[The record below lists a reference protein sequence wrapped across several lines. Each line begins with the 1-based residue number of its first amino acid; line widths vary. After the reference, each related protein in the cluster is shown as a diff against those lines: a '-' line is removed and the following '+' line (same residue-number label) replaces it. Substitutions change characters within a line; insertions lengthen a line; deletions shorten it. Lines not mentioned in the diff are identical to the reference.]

1 MKHKIRF
8 VLFYLLLSFIAKH
21 ANAQTVWEN
30 KNVEAQAYLA
40 RMAQKGFIQFNDIIQ
55 PIERTKIANT
65 LFQLS
70 QQRAS
75 LTSIELKELEFYLQ
89 EYNQDLIADSLIK
102 NEIGFFVKDAH
113 QRARMFFI
121 HTKDFTM
128 NLDPNVSTNFI
139 VGGGQNITQVSNGLN
154 LWGKVGKKWG
164 YQLMYRD
171 VTELGT
177 VRDFYTVNKLDFRRQ
192 ESKTGIIL
200 VGLNDDKKINHS
212 DIRANINYSFKNG
225 SISFGKDQIVWG
237 YGENGRI
244 VLSERAPSFP
254 LIRFDYNPIK
264 WLRFNYFH
272 GCLNSEIVDST
283 KTYPTYN
290 GGVSGDIRI
299 INRQKFIASH
309 TLQFNLKK
317 GLDLAIGESIIYSDQ
332 LDPGFLIPINLF
344 KIYDNNKSNY
354 SINAGSNGQYFLQL
368 SSRNQIKNTHLYGS
382 LFIDEIRLA
391 SIFNKAKSR
400 NQLGYTIGASV
411 TDYFTPYLTLGAEYT
426 RVNPF
431 VYNNLIPAQTY
442 TQFNYPLGD
451 WMGSNFHRK
460 MIFARYNYLPK
471 LKFYTR
477 FQFMN
482 KGGEG
487 SVYDQYNAAPQ
498 PKFLSDYRQTRNDF
512 FFQASYEWINNC
524 YLRTSFEYIDDKN
537 TTGRGSRKKESIFQ
551 IGFSYGLN

>member
-1 MKHKIRF
+1 MKTKIRF
-8 VLFYLLLSFIAKH
+8 VLVLFLLSLIA
-21 ANAQTVWEN
+21 NLSSAQTIWEN
-30 KNVEAQAYLA
+30 KNAEAYGYLA
-40 RMAQKGFIQFNDIIQ
+40 RMAQKGFIQLNDIIK
-55 PIERTKIANT
+55 PIERSKIANA
-65 LFQLS
+65 LQQLY
-70 QQRAS
+70 QQKNS
-75 LTSIELKELEFYLQ
+75 LSAIELKELEFYLQ
-89 EYNQDLIADSLIK
+89 EYNQDIVADTVLK

-121 HTKDFTM
+121 HTKDFSM
-128 NLDPNVSTNFI
+128 NLDPNVSVHRI
-139 VGGGQNITQVSNGLN
+139 GGGGLDITQMSNGLN
-154 LWGKVGKKWG
+154 LWGRVGKKWG
-164 YQLMYRD
+164 YQLLYRD
-171 VTELGT
+171 VTESGT
-177 VRDFYTVNKLDFRRQ
+177 VRDYYTVNKLDFRRQ

-200 VGLNDDKKINHS
+200 VGLNNAKKINHS
-212 DIRANINYSFKNG
+212 DIRATINYNFKNG

-244 VLSERAPSFP
+244 VLSDRAPSFP
-254 LIRFDYNPIK
+254 LIRLDYNPVK

-272 GCLNSEIVDST
+272 GWLNSEIVDST

-299 INRQKFIASH
+299 INRQKYIASH

-332 LDPGFLIPINLF
+332 IDPGFLIPINLF

-354 SINAGSNGQYFLQL
+354 LINAGSNGQYFLQL

-382 LFIDEIRLA
+382 LFIDEIRIA
-391 SIFNKAKSR
+391 SIFDKSKSR
-400 NQLGYTIGASV
+400 NQLGYTLGASV

-460 MIFARYNYLPK
+460 MFFAKYNYLPK
-471 LKFYTR
+471 LKLYAR
-477 FQFMN
+477 VQFMN
-482 KGGEG
+482 KGEEG
-487 SVYDQYNAAPQ
+487 SVYDQYNAEPQ
-498 PKFLSDYRQTRNDF
+498 PSFLSDYKQTRNDL
-512 FFQASYEWINNC
+512 FFQASYEWLNNL
-524 YLRTSFEYIDDKN
+524 YIRASYEYIDTKN
-537 TTGRGSRKKESIFQ
+537 SDSRKNESILQ
-551 IGFSYGLN
+551 LGFSYGLN

>member
-1 MKHKIRF
+1 MKYKFRF
-8 VLFYLLLSFIAKH
+8 FLLIFLLSFGIKDIH
-21 ANAQTVWEN
+21 AQTIWEN
-30 KNVEAQAYLA
+30 KNAEAHAYLA
-40 RMAQKGFIQFNDIIQ
+40 RMAQKGLIQLLDIIQ
-55 PIERTKIANT
+55 PIERTKIANA
-65 LFQLS
+65 LNSLY
-70 QQRAS
+70 QQKAS
-75 LTSIELKELEFYLQ
+75 LTAVELKELDFYLQ
-89 EYNQDLIADSLIK
+89 EYNQDIATDSLMK
-102 NEIGFFVKDAH
+102 NEIGLFVKDVYK
-113 QRARMFFI
+113 RPRMFFI

-128 NLDPNVSTNFI
+128 NLDPNVSVNFI
-139 VGGGQNITQVSNGLN
+139 TGSGLNITQVSNGLN

-164 YQLMYRD
+164 YQLLYRD

-192 ESKTGIIL
+192 DAKTGIIL
-200 VGLNDDKKINHS
+200 VGLNDDKKINHA
-212 DIRANINYSFKNG
+212 DIRATINYSFKNG

-244 VLSERAPSFP
+244 VLSDRAPSFP
-254 LIRFDYNPIK
+254 LIRLDYQPIK

-272 GCLNSEIVDST
+272 GWLNSEIVDST
-283 KTYPTYN
+283 KIYPTYN
-290 GGVSGDIRI
+290 GGVSGDVRI

-332 LDPGFLIPINLF
+332 IDPGFLLPINLF

-354 SINAGSNGQYFLQL
+354 LINAGSNGQYFLQL

-382 LFIDEIRLA
+382 LFIDEIRFA
-391 SIFNKAKSR
+391 SIFDKSKSR
-400 NQLGYTIGASV
+400 NQLGYTLGASV
-411 TDYFTPYLTLGAEYT
+411 TDCFKPYLTIGAEYT

-471 LKFYTR
+471 LKFYAR
-477 FQFMN
+477 IQLMN

-487 SVYDQYNAAPQ
+487 SVYDQYNAEPQ
-498 PKFLSDYRQTRNDF
+498 PKFLSDYQQTRNDF
-512 FFQASYEWINNC
+512 FFQASYEWMNNL

-537 TTGRGSRKKESIFQ
+537 TTGSGTKKQESIFQ

>member
-1 MKHKIRF
+1 MKYKIQF
-8 VLFYLLLSFIAKH
+8 IFFFLLLSFIAK
-21 ANAQTVWEN
+21 QTNSQTIWEN
-30 KNVEAQAYLA
+30 KNVEAHAYLA
-40 RMAQKGFIQFNDIIQ
+40 RMAQKGFIQLNDIIQ
-55 PIERTKIANT
+55 PIERNKIANA

-70 QQRAS
+70 QQSAS
-75 LTSIELKELEFYLQ
+75 LTSIESKELDFYLQ

-113 QRARMFFI
+113 QRPRMFFI

-192 ESKTGIIL
+192 EPKTGIIL
-200 VGLNDDKKINHS
+200 VGLNDDRKINHS
-212 DIRANINYSFKNG
+212 DIRATINYSFKNG
-225 SISFGKDQIVWG
+225 SISFGKDQLVWG

-244 VLSERAPSFP
+244 VLSDRAPSFP

-264 WLRFNYFH
+264 WMRFNYFH
-272 GCLNSEIVDST
+272 GWLNSEIVDST

-290 GGVSGDIRI
+290 GGVSGDVRI

-309 TLQFNLKK
+309 TLQFNLNK
-317 GLDLAIGESIIYSDQ
+317 GLDIAIGESIIYSDQ
-332 LDPGFLIPINLF
+332 LDPGFFIPINLF

-354 SINAGSNGQYFLQL
+354 LINAGSNGQYFLQV
-368 SSRNQIKNTHLYGS
+368 SSRNQLKNTHIYGS
-382 LFIDEIRLA
+382 LFIDEIRLT

-411 TDYFTPYLTLGAEYT
+411 TDYFKPYLTLGAEYT

-460 MIFARYNYLPK
+460 MIFARYNYLAK
-471 LKFYTR
+471 LNFYTR

-487 SVYDQYNAAPQ
+487 SVFDQYNAEPQ
-498 PKFLSDYRQTRNDF
+498 PKFLSNYSQTRNDF

-537 TTGRGSRKKESIFQ
+537 ATEKGSRRKESIFQ

>member
-1 MKHKIRF
+1 MKHKIRL
-8 VLFYLLLSFIAKH
+8 VLFFLLLSFIAKH
-21 ANAQTVWEN
+21 SSSQTIWEN
-30 KNVEAQAYLA
+30 KNVEAHAYLA
-40 RMAQKGFIQFNDIIQ
+40 RMAQKGLIQFNDIIQ
-55 PIERTKIANT
+55 PIERTKIANA

-70 QQRAS
+70 QQSAS
-75 LTSIELKELEFYLQ
+75 LTSIELKELEFYLK
-89 EYNQDLIADSLIK
+89 EYNQNLIADSLIK
-102 NEIGFFVKDAH
+102 NEIGFFVKDAL
-113 QRARMFFI
+113 QRPRLFFI
-121 HTKDFTM
+121 QTKDFSM
-128 NLDPNVSTNFI
+128 NLDPNVSANFI
-139 VGGGQNITQVSNGLN
+139 GGGGLNITQVSNGLN

-171 VTELGT
+171 VTELGN

-212 DIRANINYSFKNG
+212 DIRATINYSFKNG

-244 VLSERAPSFP
+244 VLSDRAPSFP

-264 WLRFNYFH
+264 WLRFDYFH
-272 GCLNSEIVDST
+272 GWLNSEIVDST
-283 KTYPTYN
+283 KTYPTNN

-354 SINAGSNGQYFLQL
+354 LINAGSNGQYFLQL

-400 NQLGYTIGASV
+400 NQLGYTIGGSV
-411 TDYFTPYLTLGAEYT
+411 TDYFIPYLTIGAEYT

-477 FQFMN
+477 IQFMN

-487 SVYDQYNAAPQ
+487 SVYDQYNAEPQ

-512 FFQASYEWINNC
+512 FFQTSYEWINNC
-524 YLRTSFEYIDDKN
+524 YLRTSFEYLDDKN
-537 TTGRGSRKKESIFQ
+537 TTGRGSRRKESIFQ

>member
-1 MKHKIRF
+1 MKYKIRL
-8 VLFYLLLSFIAKH
+8 VLLVLVLNFIVYKTYS
-21 ANAQTVWEN
+21 QTIWEN
-30 KNVEAQAYLA
+30 KNVEAHAYLA

-55 PIERTKIANT
+55 PIERTKIANA

-75 LTSIELKELEFYLQ
+75 LTSIELKELDFYLQ

-113 QRARMFFI
+113 QRPRMFFI
-121 HTKDFTM
+121 HTKDFSL

-164 YQLMYRD
+164 YQLIYRD

-192 ESKTGIIL
+192 EPKTGIIL
-200 VGLNDDKKINHS
+200 VGLNNDRKINHS
-212 DIRANINYSFKNG
+212 DIRATISYSFKNG

-244 VLSERAPSFP
+244 VLSDRAPSFP

-272 GCLNSEIVDST
+272 GWLNSEIVDST

-344 KIYDNNKSNY
+344 KVYDNNKSNY
-354 SINAGSNGQYFLQL
+354 LINAGSNGQYFLQL

-382 LFIDEIRLA
+382 MFIDEIRLA
-391 SIFNKAKSR
+391 SVFNKAKSR
-400 NQLGYTIGASV
+400 NQLGYTIGGSV

-451 WMGSNFHRK
+451 WLGSNFHRK

-487 SVYDQYNAAPQ
+487 SVYDQYNAEPQ
-498 PKFLSDYRQTRNDF
+498 PKFLSDYQQTRNDF
-512 FFQASYEWINNC
+512 FFQTSYEWFNNC
-524 YLRTSFEYIDDKN
+524 YLRASFEYIDDKN
-537 TTGRGSRKKESIFQ
+537 LTGKGSRRKESIFQ

>member
-1 MKHKIRF
+1 MKHKIRL
-8 VLFYLLLSFIAKH
+8 VLFLLVLSFFAKH
-21 ANAQTVWEN
+21 TYSQTIWEN
-30 KNVEAQAYLA
+30 KNVEAHAYLA

-55 PIERTKIANT
+55 PIERTRIANA

-70 QQRAS
+70 QQRTS
-75 LTSIELKELEFYLQ
+75 LTSIELKELDFYLQ

-113 QRARMFFI
+113 QRPRMFFI
-121 HTKDFTM
+121 HTKDFSL
-128 NLDPNVSTNFI
+128 NLDPNVSANFI

-164 YQLMYRD
+164 YQIMYRD

-192 ESKTGIIL
+192 EPKTGIIL
-200 VGLNDDKKINHS
+200 VGLNDDRKINHS
-212 DIRANINYSFKNG
+212 DIRATISYSFKNG

-244 VLSERAPSFP
+244 VLSDRAPSFP

-272 GCLNSEIVDST
+272 GWLNSEIVDST

-354 SINAGSNGQYFLQL
+354 LINAGSNGQYFLQL

-400 NQLGYTIGASV
+400 NQLGYTIGGSV

-431 VYNNLIPAQTY
+431 VYNNLIPSQTY

-487 SVYDQYNAAPQ
+487 SVYDQYNAEPQ

-512 FFQASYEWINNC
+512 FFQTSYEWFNNC
-524 YLRTSFEYIDDKN
+524 YLRASFEYLDVKN
-537 TTGRGSRKKESIFQ
+537 TTGRGTKKQESIFQ

>member
-1 MKHKIRF
+1 MNYKIRF
-8 VLFYLLLSFIAKH
+8 LLFFLLLSFIAKH
-21 ANAQTVWEN
+21 TYSQTIWEN
-30 KNVEAQAYLA
+30 KNVEAHAYLA
-40 RMAQKGFIQFNDIIQ
+40 RMAQKGYIELNDIIQ

-65 LFQLS
+65 LYQLS
-70 QQRAS
+70 QQSAS
-75 LTSIELKELEFYLQ
+75 LTSIELKELEFYLK

-102 NEIGFFVKDAH
+102 NEIGFFVKDAY
-113 QRARMFFI
+113 QRPRMFFI
-121 HTKDFTM
+121 HTKDFSM
-128 NLDPNVSTNFI
+128 NLDPNVSAKFI
-139 VGGGQNITQVSNGLN
+139 GGGGLNVTQVSNGLN

-171 VTELGT
+171 VTELGN

-212 DIRANINYSFKNG
+212 DIRATINYSFKNG

-244 VLSERAPSFP
+244 VLSDRAPSFP
-254 LIRFDYNPIK
+254 LIRFDYNPVK

-272 GCLNSEIVDST
+272 GWLNSEIVDST

-354 SINAGSNGQYFLQL
+354 LINAGSNGQYFLQL

-391 SIFNKAKSR
+391 SIFDKAKSR
-400 NQLGYTIGASV
+400 NQLGYTIGGSV

-442 TQFNYPLGD
+442 TQYNYPLGD

-460 MIFARYNYLPK
+460 MVFARYNYLPK

-477 FQFMN
+477 IQFMN

-487 SVYDQYNAAPQ
+487 SVYDQYNAEPQ
-498 PKFLSDYRQTRNDF
+498 PIFLSDYKQTRNDF
-512 FFQASYEWINNC
+512 FFQTSYEWFNNC
-524 YLRTSFEYIDDKN
+524 YLKASFEYIDDKN
-537 TTGRGSRKKESIFQ
+537 TKGRGIKKQESIFQ

>member
-1 MKHKIRF
+1 
-8 VLFYLLLSFIAKH
+8 VLSFFAKH
-21 ANAQTVWEN
+21 TYSQTIWEN
-30 KNVEAQAYLA
+30 KNVEAHAYLA

-55 PIERTKIANT
+55 PIERTRIANA

-70 QQRAS
+70 QQRTS
-75 LTSIELKELEFYLQ
+75 LTSIELKELDFYLQ

-113 QRARMFFI
+113 QRPRMFFI
-121 HTKDFTM
+121 HTKDFSL
-128 NLDPNVSTNFI
+128 NLDPNVSANFI

-164 YQLMYRD
+164 YQIMYRD

-192 ESKTGIIL
+192 EPKTGIIL
-200 VGLNDDKKINHS
+200 VGLNDDRKINHS
-212 DIRANINYSFKNG
+212 DIRATISYSFKNG

-244 VLSERAPSFP
+244 VLSDRAPSFP

-272 GCLNSEIVDST
+272 GWLNSEIVDST

-309 TLQFNLKK
+309 TLQFNIKK

-354 SINAGSNGQYFLQL
+354 LINAGSNGQYFLQL

-411 TDYFTPYLTLGAEYT
+411 TDYFTPYLTIGAEYT

-460 MIFARYNYLPK
+460 MIFARYNYLSK

-487 SVYDQYNAAPQ
+487 SVYDQYNAEPQ

-512 FFQASYEWINNC
+512 FFQTSYEWFNNC
-524 YLRTSFEYIDDKN
+524 YLRASFEYIDDKN
-537 TTGRGSRKKESIFQ
+537 TTGRGTKKQESIFQ

>member
-1 MKHKIRF
+1 MKKIIGIIF
-8 VLFYLLLSFIAKH
+8 FCFSVNAIQ
-21 ANAQTVWEN
+21 AQTIFEN
-30 KNVEAQAYLA
+30 KNAEVYPYLS
-40 RMAQKGFIQFNDIIQ
+40 RMAQKGLIQWQDIIQ
-55 PIERTKIANT
+55 PVDRIQIANA
-65 LFQLS
+65 LNQLYLKKD
-70 QQRAS
+70 S
-75 LTSIELKELEFYLQ
+75 LSKIEQEELVFYKQ
-89 EYNQDLIADSLIK
+89 EYDQSATTNTITK
-102 NEIGFFVKDAH
+102 NEIGFFVKDSY

-121 HTKDFTM
+121 HTKDFSL
-128 NLDPNVSTNFI
+128 NLDPNISANRL
-139 VGGGQNITQVSNGLN
+139 GGSGIGITQVSNGLN
-154 LWGKVGKKWG
+154 LWGKVGKKWS
-164 YQLMYRD
+164 YQLLYRD
-171 VTELGT
+171 VTESGD
-177 VRDFYTVNKLDFRRQ
+177 VQKYYTVNKLDFRRQ
-192 ESKTGIIL
+192 EPKTGIIL
-200 VGLNDDKKINHS
+200 VGLNNPKRINHS

-244 VLSERAPSFP
+244 VLSDRAPSFP
-254 LIRFDYNPIK
+254 LIRLDYNPIK

-272 GCLNSEIVDST
+272 GWLNSEIVDSA

-299 INRQKFIASH
+299 INRQKMIASH
-309 TLQFNLKK
+309 TIQFNLKQ
-317 GLDLAIGESIIYSDQ
+317 GLDVAIGESIIYSDQ
-332 LDPGFLIPINLF
+332 IDPGFLIPINLF

-391 SIFNKAKSR
+391 SVFNKAKSR
-400 NQLGYTIGASV
+400 NQLGYTLGAAI
-411 TDYFTPYLTLGAEYT
+411 TDYFTPYLTIGAEYT

-442 TQFNYPLGD
+442 TQYTYPLGD

-460 MIFARYNYLPK
+460 MIYARYNYLPK

-477 FQFMN
+477 IQFMN

-487 SVYDQYNAAPQ
+487 SVYDQYNAEPQ

-512 FFQASYEWINNC
+512 FLQASYEWLNNC
-524 YLRTSFEYIDDKN
+524 YLRASFEYIDDKN
-537 TTGRGSRKKESIFQ
+537 TAGKASRKQESIFQ
-551 IGFSYGLN
+551 LGFSYGLN

>member
-1 MKHKIRF
+1 MKYKFRF
-8 VLFYLLLSFIAKH
+8 LLLFFILSFGIMDIH
-21 ANAQTVWEN
+21 AQTIWEN
-30 KNVEAQAYLA
+30 KNAEAHAYLA
-40 RMAQKGFIQFNDIIQ
+40 RMAQKGLIQLQDIIQ
-55 PIERTKIANT
+55 PIERTKIANA
-65 LFQLS
+65 LNLLY
-70 QQRAS
+70 QQKAS
-75 LTSIELKELEFYLQ
+75 LTAIELKELQFYLQ
-89 EYNQDLIADSLIK
+89 EYNQDIVADSLIK
-102 NEIGFFVKDAH
+102 NEIGFFVKDAYK
-113 QRARMFFI
+113 RPRMFFI

-128 NLDPNVSTNFI
+128 NLDPNVSANFI
-139 VGGGQNITQVSNGLN
+139 GGSGLNITQVSNGLN

-164 YQLMYRD
+164 YQLLYRD

-192 ESKTGIIL
+192 DVKTGIIL

-212 DIRANINYSFKNG
+212 DVRATINYSFKNG

-244 VLSERAPSFP
+244 VLSDRAPSFP
-254 LIRFDYNPIK
+254 LIRLDYQPLK

-272 GCLNSEIVDST
+272 GWLNSEIVDST

-290 GGVSGDIRI
+290 GGVSGDVRI

-332 LDPGFLIPINLF
+332 LDPGFLLPINLF

-354 SINAGSNGQYFLQL
+354 LINAGSNGQYFLQL
-368 SSRNQIKNTHLYGS
+368 SSRNQLKNAHLYGS

-391 SIFNKAKSR
+391 SIFDQSKSR

-411 TDYFTPYLTLGAEYT
+411 TDCFKPYLTIGAEYT

-460 MIFARYNYLPK
+460 MIFARYNYIPK
-471 LKFYTR
+471 LKFYAR
-477 FQFMN
+477 VQLMN

-487 SVYDQYNAAPQ
+487 SVYDQYNAEPQ
-498 PKFLSDYRQTRNDF
+498 PKFLSDYQQTRNDF
-512 FFQASYEWINNC
+512 FFQASYEWMNNL

-537 TTGRGSRKKESIFQ
+537 TRGRGVKNKESIIQ
-551 IGFSYGLN
+551 LGFSYGLN